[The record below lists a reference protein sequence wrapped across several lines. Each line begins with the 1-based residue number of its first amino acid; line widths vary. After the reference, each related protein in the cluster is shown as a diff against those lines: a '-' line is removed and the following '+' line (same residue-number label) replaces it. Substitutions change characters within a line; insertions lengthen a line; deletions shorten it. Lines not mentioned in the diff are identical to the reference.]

1 MEDAKYDL
9 MVKLFSLPDDC
20 DNLELIP
27 VHEAEISPQE
37 GIWRGKGTKDSPF
50 DFVVPKSDILRGIRI
65 EGVVKEIYLIF
76 GGVTLFK
83 TVNAEDLLSLHIP
96 LATMDY
102 SSTLRLHVI
111 ADSLPKI
118 YARHMWLP
126 FTTRDRLRRETS
138 PPALIGSQS
147 YAVKNRHDFHPI
159 ESRPMTVTG

>member
-1 MEDAKYDL
+1 MEDAKYEL

-50 DFVVPKSDILRGIRI
+50 DFIVPKSDILRGIRI
-65 EGVVKEIYLIF
+65 EGVVKEIALIF
-76 GGVTLFK
+76 GGVTLFR
-83 TVNAEDLLSLHIP
+83 TVDAEDLLSVHIP
-96 LATMDY
+96 RATMHY
-102 SSTLRLHVI
+102 SCTLRLHVV
-111 ADSLPKI
+111 ADRLPNI

-126 FTTRDRLRRETS
+126 FTIRARLIRATS

-147 YAVKNRHDFHPI
+147 YVVKNRHDFHPI
-159 ESRPMTVTG
+159 ESRPMTVT